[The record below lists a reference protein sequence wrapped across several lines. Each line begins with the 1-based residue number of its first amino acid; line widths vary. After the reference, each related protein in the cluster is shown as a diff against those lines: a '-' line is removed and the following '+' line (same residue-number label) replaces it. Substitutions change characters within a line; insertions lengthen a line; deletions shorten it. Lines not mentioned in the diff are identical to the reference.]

1 MQLNWRL
8 IQFYS
13 KNILN
18 VTIGLLL
25 YLYDVSLIPSL
36 VLFIVNG
43 MILIISIM
51 IIQKRKL
58 IPKIYF
64 EWFMNITLSAHISYC
79 CFLDKDLTRTAYI
92 LLKAQEIQMV
102 KKQSATKSLLLHL
115 VYNILFFILFI
126 IHKEN
131 AILYIVTMYCTISL
145 YKLKKSGIMQQN
157 QEFELPAQMTK
168 PTQRNSEIINLIQDS
183 ISNSWLIRLQN
194 IPVGIMI
201 VKKDNLQIMFQNQS
215 LLQMF
220 DGIKDITKFLMNELQ
235 FKLQI
240 KRKRKQVKETSI
252 KLPKQSPQQ
261 HNSVPQ
267 FFSCNKMPSIQ
278 KLPNTLNEILLEL
291 QNGNLDQFY
300 SKENNLEL
308 LAQLSKSKQPAFHE
322 EDYTRSIQCKI
333 FCGQNDHEYLIIMD
347 DISLQSYL
355 QKLETREK
363 FQVRIID
370 SFSHELRTPLNSAKL
385 FLDGLINDPS
395 INDHH
400 KYNFIY
406 PASNALKLQ
415 AYLIRD
421 IIDFTQFH
429 SQIIKY
435 KFEEFNF
442 EDIVQ
447 EVNDIFRPILQMKS
461 LGLHIN
467 VKNSVPPLIY
477 SDFDRIMQILV
488 NLISNSIKFSER
500 GLIILEISCHETT
513 LTFCVK
519 DQGVGIENDQL
530 QKIQEFLKSF
540 NLNRDFSCH
549 DEWQGLG
556 LLVSQMNLFKLA
568 PLSNTQLR
576 INSNGLGE
584 GTQITFK
591 IRTTQSSNTQIL
603 GGTIIKRQSLRTAY
617 TVPDLC
623 MGIQGIL
630 IINNPKCD
638 DLMFDKQLQQ
648 IPIRHHSSIANYF
661 RPQQSTGL
669 LNQYVQQETDI
680 MQEEDTQRGNL
691 QDNLLK
697 LNKTG
702 KSFSIFINNKDLKE
716 KSIKRRKKSSFSI
729 SEIDIQ
735 SNKRP
740 NTLISRLIQREEQEI
755 EMEEKFENLQFPC
768 QCARILSVDDD
779 LFNQKALQVIIGQM
793 GFRLLIAYNG
803 YQAIELIQSTEKCSE
818 YCRLFHFILM
828 DCQMPIMDG
837 WTTTKILMDLIRDKI
852 IPDIPI
858 IGLTAFNSAEDI
870 NRCLEVGM
878 RDVLT
883 KPLNINQLKQV
894 LLKLFN

>member
-1 MQLNWRL
+1 MQLNWKL

-13 KNILN
+13 TSSMN

-25 YLYDVSLIPSL
+25 YLYDVSLILSL
-36 VLFIVNG
+36 VLLIMNG
-43 MILIISIM
+43 IILLISLL

-58 IPKIYF
+58 IPKKYIR
-64 EWFMNITLSAHISYC
+64 WFMSVTLSVHISYC
-79 CFLDKDLTRTAYI
+79 CFLDRDLSRIAYI
-92 LLKAQEIQMV
+92 LLKTQEMTMV
-102 KKQSATKSLLLHL
+102 KKQTKTKTLIFHLL
-115 VYNILFFILFI
+115 YNILFIVLFI

-131 AILYIVTMYCTISL
+131 LILYIITLYSTIQML
-145 YKLKKSGIMQQN
+145 KLKSCVFMEQN
-157 QEFELPAQMTK
+157 QELELPQQITK

-220 DGIKDITKFLMNELQ
+220 NGIRDIPKFLMNELQ

-252 KLPKQSPQQ
+252 KLPQQSPKQQ
-261 HNSVPQ
+261 SNAPQ
-267 FFSCNKMPSIQ
+267 FFSCNKMLSNQ

-308 LAQLSKSKQPAFHE
+308 LAQLSKTKQVSFHE
-322 EDYTRSIQCKI
+322 EEYTRNIQCKI

-395 INDHH
+395 IDENH

-406 PASNALKLQ
+406 PAINALKLQ

-429 SQIIKY
+429 SQVIRY

-442 EDIVQ
+442 EDIVE
-447 EVNDIFRPILQMKS
+447 EVNCIFRPILQMKN

-488 NLISNSIKFSER
+488 NILSNSIKFSER
-500 GLIILEISCHETT
+500 GLITLEISCYENT

-519 DQGVGIENDQL
+519 DQGAGIENDQL
-530 QKIQEFLKSF
+530 EKIQEFLKSF

-568 PLSNTQLR
+568 PLNKTQLR
-576 INSNGLGE
+576 IHSNGKGE
-584 GTQITFK
+584 GTQISFK

-603 GGTIIKRQSLRTAY
+603 GGTIKRQSLRTAY

-623 MGIQGIL
+623 MGIQGLL

-638 DLMFDKQLQQ
+638 NIIVDKQIQQ

-669 LNQYVQQETDI
+669 LNQYVQQETDLLQDEI
-680 MQEEDTQRGNL
+680 TLRGHL

-697 LNKTG
+697 LNVTNKP
-702 KSFSIFINNKDLKE
+702 FSIFINNKDSKE
-716 KSIKRRKKSSFSI
+716 KQIKRRKKSSFSI
-729 SEIDIQ
+729 SELDIAQ
-735 SNKRP
+735 NNRP

-768 QCARILSVDDD
+768 QCSRILSVDDD
-779 LFNQKALQVIIGQM
+779 LFNQKALQVIIRQM

-803 YQAIELIQSTEKCSE
+803 FQAVELIQNTEKCSE
-818 YCRLFHFILM
+818 SCKLFYFILM

-837 WTTTKILMDLIRDKI
+837 WTTTKVLMDLIRDKI
-852 IPDIPI
+852 VPDIPI
-858 IGLTAFNSAEDI
+858 IGLTAFNSTQDI
-870 NRCLEVGM
+870 NKCLEVGM

-894 LLKLFN
+894 LIKLFN

>member
-1 MQLNWRL
+1 MQLNWKL
-8 IQFYS
+8 IQYYS
-13 KNILN
+13 TNTIN
-18 VTIGLLL
+18 VAIGLLL
-25 YLYDVSLIPSL
+25 YLYDVSLIFSL
-36 VLFIVNG
+36 VLLILNGIVLLLS
-43 MILIISIM
+43 ILII
-51 IIQKRKL
+51 QKQKKL
-58 IPKIYF
+58 IPKKYF
-64 EWFMNITLSAHISYC
+64 QQFMNLTLSVHISYC
-79 CFLDKDLTRTAYI
+79 CFLDKDLARITYI
-92 LLKAQEIQMV
+92 LLKALEIQMV
-102 KKQSATKSLLLHL
+102 KKQSIIKSLLLHL
-115 VYNILFFILFI
+115 AYNILFFILFI

-131 AILYIVTMYCTISL
+131 AISYVVTVYCTLLLIKIKYS
-145 YKLKKSGIMQQN
+145 SINQEN

-201 VKKDNLQIMFQNQS
+201 VKKNNLQIMFQNQS

-220 DGIKDITKFLMNELQ
+220 DGIKDIPKFLMNELQ

-252 KLPKQSPQQ
+252 KLPKQSPKQY
-261 HNSVPQ
+261 NSIPQ
-267 FFSCNKMPSIQ
+267 FFSCNKVPSVQ
-278 KLPNTLNEILLEL
+278 RLPNTLNEILVEL

-308 LAQLSKSKQPAFHE
+308 LAQLSKSKYSSFQE
-322 EDYTRSIQCKI
+322 EDYTRQIQCKI
-333 FCGQNDHEYLIIMD
+333 FCGQNDNEYLIIMD

-395 INDHH
+395 INENH

-421 IIDFTQFH
+421 IIDFIQFH

-447 EVNDIFRPILQMKS
+447 EVNDLFRPILQMKY
-461 LGLHIN
+461 LGLHII
-467 VKNSVPPLIY
+467 VKNTVPPLIY

-500 GLIILEISCHETT
+500 GLITLEISCYDST

-519 DQGVGIENDQL
+519 DQGVGIESDQL

-540 NLNRDFSCH
+540 NQNRDFSCH

-568 PLSNTQLR
+568 PLNKTYLK
-576 INSNGLGE
+576 INSTGLGE
-584 GTQITFK
+584 GTQVTFK
-591 IRTTQSSNTQIL
+591 IRTTQTSNTQIL
-603 GGTIIKRQSLRTAY
+603 GTTIKRQSLRTAY

-630 IINNPKCD
+630 IINNPKTD
-638 DLMFDKQLQQ
+638 DLMIDKKLQQ

-669 LNQYVQQETDI
+669 LNQYVQPETDL
-680 MQEEDTQRGNL
+680 QDEDTQRGNL
-691 QDNLLK
+691 QGNVIK
-697 LNKTG
+697 LNSSAKIFYT
-702 KSFSIFINNKDLKE
+702 FINNKELRE

-735 SNKRP
+735 SSKRP

-755 EMEEKFENLQFPC
+755 EMEEKFDNLQFPC

-803 YQAIELIQSTEKCSE
+803 YQAVELIQNTEKCSE
-818 YCRLFHFILM
+818 SCKLFHFILM

-837 WTTTKILMDLIRDKI
+837 WTTTKVLMDLIRDKQV
-852 IPDIPI
+852 PDIPI
-858 IGLTAFNSAEDI
+858 IGLTAFNSTEDI
-870 NRCLEVGM
+870 NRCFEVGM

-883 KPLNINQLKQV
+883 KPLNINQLKQA

>member
-1 MQLNWRL
+1 MQLNWKL

-13 KNILN
+13 TNIMN

-25 YLYDVSLIPSL
+25 YLQDVSLILSL
-36 VLFIVNG
+36 VL
-43 MILIISIM
+43 LIINGIILLTSLL
-51 IIQKRKL
+51 IIQKKKV
-58 IPKIYF
+58 ISKKYF
-64 EWFMNITLSAHISYC
+64 RWFMSITLSVHISFC
-79 CFLDKDLTRTAYI
+79 CILDRDLTRTAYI
-92 LLKAQEIQMV
+92 LLKAQEMLMV
-102 KKQSATKSLLLHL
+102 MKQSKTKSLILHL
-115 VYNILFFILFI
+115 LYNILFIVLFI
-126 IHKEN
+126 IHQEN
-131 AILYIVTMYCTISL
+131 IISYIVTIYCTIL
-145 YKLKKSGIMQQN
+145 MLKLKNCSLMEQN
-157 QEFELPAQMTK
+157 QELELPQQMTK
-168 PTQRNSEIINLIQDS
+168 PTQRNSEFINLISDS

-220 DGIKDITKFLMNELQ
+220 NGIQDIPKFLMNELQ

-240 KRKRKQVKETSI
+240 KRKRKQVKETSL
-252 KLPKQSPQQ
+252 KLPKQSPIQQ
-261 HNSVPQ
+261 SSVPI
-267 FFSCNKMPSIQ
+267 FFSCNKMLSNQ

-308 LAQLSKSKQPAFHE
+308 IAQLSKTKQAAFHE
-322 EDYTRSIQCKI
+322 EEYTRNIQCKI
-333 FCGQNDHEYLIIMD
+333 FCGQNDQEYLIIMD

-385 FLDGLINDPS
+385 FLDGLVNDQS
-395 INDHH
+395 INENH

-429 SQIIKY
+429 SQVIKY

-442 EDIVQ
+442 EDIVE
-447 EVNDIFRPILQMKS
+447 EVNDIFRPILQMKN

-488 NLISNSIKFSER
+488 NIIQNSIKFSER
-500 GLIILEISCHETT
+500 GLITLEISFYENT
-513 LTFCVK
+513 LSFCVK
-519 DQGVGIENDQL
+519 DQGAGIQNDQL
-530 QKIQEFLKSF
+530 QKIQEFLQSF

-568 PLSNTQLR
+568 PLNKTQLK
-576 INSNGLGE
+576 ITSSGQGE
-584 GTQITFK
+584 GTQVFFK
-591 IRTTQSSNTQIL
+591 IRTSQSSNTQIL
-603 GGTIIKRQSLRTAY
+603 GGTIKRQSLRTAF

-623 MGIQGIL
+623 MGIQGLL
-630 IINNPKCD
+630 IINNPK
-638 DLMFDKQLQQ
+638 FDNIMVDKKIQQ

-669 LNQYVQQETDI
+669 LNQYVQQETDLL
-680 MQEEDTQRGNL
+680 QDDDTLRGNI

-697 LNKTG
+697 LNIISKP
-702 KSFSIFINNKDLKE
+702 FSIFINNKDSKE
-716 KSIKRRKKSSFSI
+716 KQIKRRKKSSFSL
-729 SEIDIQ
+729 SELDIA
-735 SNKRP
+735 SSKRP

-755 EMEEKFENLQFPC
+755 EMEEKFENLQFSC

-779 LFNQKALQVIIGQM
+779 LFNQKALQVIIRQM

-803 YQAIELIQSTEKCSE
+803 CQAVELIQNTEKCSE
-818 YCRLFHFILM
+818 SCKLFHFILM

-852 IPDIPI
+852 VPDIPI
-858 IGLTAFNSAEDI
+858 IGLTAFNSTEDI
-870 NRCLEVGM
+870 NKCLEVGM

-883 KPLNINQLKQV
+883 KPLNITQLKQV
-894 LLKLFN
+894 LIKLFN

>member
-1 MQLNWRL
+1 MQLNWKL

-13 KNILN
+13 TNTIN
-18 VTIGLLL
+18 VVIGLLL
-25 YLYDVSLIPSL
+25 YLYDVSQIFSL
-36 VLFIVNG
+36 VLVILNG
-43 MILIISIM
+43 MILLISIL
-51 IIQKRKL
+51 IIHKQKKI

-64 EWFMNITLSAHISYC
+64 QLFMNFTLSVHISYC
-79 CFLDKDLTRTAYI
+79 CFLDKDLARITYI
-92 LLKAQEIQMV
+92 LLKALEIQMV
-102 KKQSATKSLLLHL
+102 KKQSIIKSIILHL
-115 VYNILFFILFI
+115 AYNILLFILFI
-126 IHKEN
+126 IHQEN
-131 AILYIVTMYCTISL
+131 TISYIVTVYCTIL
-145 YKLKKSGIMQQN
+145 LVKLKYSSIIQEN
-157 QEFELPAQMTK
+157 QEFELPVQITK

-201 VKKDNLQIMFQNQS
+201 VNKNNLQIMFQNQS

-220 DGIKDITKFLMNELQ
+220 DGIKDIPKFLMYELQ

-252 KLPKQSPQQ
+252 KLPKQSLQQ
-261 HNSVPQ
+261 QNSIPQ
-267 FFSCNKMPSIQ
+267 FFSCNKMPSFQ

-308 LAQLSKSKQPAFHE
+308 LAQLSKSKYPSFHE
-322 EDYTRSIQCKI
+322 EEYTRNIQCKI

-395 INDHH
+395 INENH

-421 IIDFTQFH
+421 IIDFIQFH

-447 EVNDIFRPILQMKS
+447 EVNDIFRPILQMKYI
-461 LGLHIN
+461 GLHII
-467 VKNSVPPLIY
+467 VKNSVPPIIF
-477 SDFDRIMQILV
+477 SDVDRIMQILV

-500 GLIILEISCHETT
+500 GLITIEISCYETT

-540 NLNRDFSCH
+540 NQNRDFSCH

-568 PLSNTQLR
+568 PQNKTQLK
-576 INSNGLGE
+576 ISSNGLGE
-584 GTQITFK
+584 GTQVTFK

-603 GGTIIKRQSLRTAY
+603 GTTIKRQSLRTAY

-630 IINNPKCD
+630 IINNPKTD
-638 DLMFDKQLQQ
+638 DLMVDKKLQQ

-669 LNQYVQQETDI
+669 LNQYVQQETDLL
-680 MQEEDTQRGNL
+680 QDDESQRGNL
-691 QDNLLK
+691 QGNIIK
-697 LNKTG
+697 LNNSTKQ
-702 KSFSIFINNKDLKE
+702 FYNFIFNKELRE

-735 SNKRP
+735 SKKRP

-755 EMEEKFENLQFPC
+755 QMEEKFENLQFPC

-803 YQAIELIQSTEKCSE
+803 YQAVELIQNTEKCSE
-818 YCRLFHFILM
+818 SCKLFHFILM

-837 WTTTKILMDLIRDKI
+837 WTTTKVLMDLIRDKKV
-852 IPDIPI
+852 PDIPI

-870 NRCLEVGM
+870 SRCFEVGM

-883 KPLNINQLKQV
+883 KPLNINQLKHV
-894 LLKLFN
+894 LIKLFK